1 MWNVAETKTNERR
14 SNMKH
19 ITSHAPFLS
28 MAVTVFIAIGYGC
41 TREDQGEL
49 SLTGSTTVLPIAQ
62 NAAEAYMEDHPNVNI
77 SVHGGGSGVGIA
89 AIIDGTTD
97 IANASRSI
105 KEKEIETCTSRG
117 INPVGTVVA
126 RDGIAIIVHP
136 GNPVTEI
143 TIDQLKSIYIGNIS
157 NWKDL
162 GGEDKKIVVASRD
175 VASGTFE
182 LFKKKVLGGEKT
194 REDAIML
201 ASNKAIAT
209 TIKDTPGAIG
219 YVGIGYLSENVK
231 ALLVNGV
238 MPTKETVLNGDYG
251 ISRPLYMYT
260 DGEPEGL
267 AKQFIDFL
275 LSPEGQKIVEDVGFV
290 SLK

>member
-1 MWNVAETKTNERR
+1 MFNPNKSSLIFV
-14 SNMKH
+14 S
-19 ITSHAPFLS
+19 
-28 MAVTVFIAIGYGC
+28 IAICAVLTILGC
-41 TREDQGEL
+41 PQQESGTL

-62 NAAEAYMEDHPNVNI
+62 NAAEIYMESHPNVNI

-105 KEKEIETCTSRG
+105 KEKEIETCTSKG
-117 INPVGTVVA
+117 INPIGTVVA
-126 RDGIAIIVHP
+126 RDGIAIIVHTS
-136 GNPVTEI
+136 NPVK
-143 TIDQLKSIYIGNIS
+143 TISLEQLKAIYTGNIS

-162 GGEDKKIVVASRD
+162 GGENKKIVVASRD

-182 LFKKKVLGGEKT
+182 LFKKKVLSGEKT

-209 TIKDTPGAIG
+209 TVKDTPGAIG
-219 YVGIGYLSENVK
+219 YVGIGYLSDAVK
-231 ALLVNGV
+231 ALTVEGV
-238 MPTKETVLNGDYG
+238 LPTRETVLSGEYK

-260 DGEPEGL
+260 NGDPQGL
-267 AKQFIDFL
+267 AKDFINFL
-275 LSPEGQKIVEDVGFV
+275 LSPDGQKIVEEVGFV

>member
-1 MWNVAETKTNERR
+1 MTGLNKYSPIIISIVVLSIMMMLGCPRRETGT
-14 SNMKH
+14 
-19 ITSHAPFLS
+19 LS
-28 MAVTVFIAIGYGC
+28 M
-41 TREDQGEL
+41 
-49 SLTGSTTVLPIAQ
+49 TGSTTVLPIAQ
-62 NAAEAYMEDHPNVNI
+62 NAAEAYMESHPTVNI

-105 KEKEIETCTSRG
+105 KEKEIETCKSKG

-136 GNPVTEI
+136 SNTVKDI
-143 TIDQLKSIYIGNIS
+143 TLDQLKAIYIGNIS
-157 NWKDL
+157 NWNEL
-162 GGEDKKIVVASRD
+162 GGKNKEIVVASRD
-175 VASGTFE
+175 VSSGTFE

-209 TIKDTPGAIG
+209 TVKDAPGAIG
-219 YVGIGYLSENVK
+219 YVGIGYLSDAVK
-231 ALLVNGV
+231 ALTVEGV
-238 MPTKETVLNGDYG
+238 TPTKETVLNGSYG

-260 DGEPEGL
+260 NGNPKGL
-267 AKQFIDFL
+267 TKDFIDFL
-275 LSPEGQKIVEDVGFV
+275 LSPEGQRIVEEVGFV